1 MPGLSIAAFAKSSWE
16 LASRNSGVEG
26 HDCSDHCGQALG
38 PRTQLSRMFYT
49 VEELIGPHTINT
61 IPPATLNAFR
71 DHGRAANTRS
81 WRARRRTGAGSLGQ
95 AGCRPGGNHTEKLLA
110 DGITAFTHSLGE
122 LLASLKEKRRVLL
135 ETGSPKGR
143 KSERSHR
150 VIVRPDSKH
159 QRRFHSQ
166 HAGDPIET
174 SPRLPA
180 LGVYAKP
187 GHRAFSR

>member
-71 DHGRAANTRS
+71 DHGRAQPTLEAGEQDAEQAL
-81 WRARRRTGAGSLGQ
+81 ARLAKLGVDLGAI
-95 AGCRPGGNHTEKLLA
+95 TEKLLA
-110 DGITAFTHSLGE
+110 DGITAFTHSLDE
-122 LLASLKEKRRVLL
+122 LLASLKEKRRVL
-135 ETGSPKGR
+135 R
-143 KSERSHR
+143 
-150 VIVRPDSKH
+150 
-159 QRRFHSQ
+159 
-166 HAGDPIET
+166 
-174 SPRLPA
+174 
-180 LGVYAKP
+180 
-187 GHRAFSR
+187 